1 MRLVRVLV
9 VDDSL
14 TIRAMMRQ
22 VLESDPEIR
31 IAGMAA
37 SADEADRMLDDN
49 LVDIITLDIEMPG
62 RNGIDYLMDIQ
73 RQRGTPV
80 IMLSSHTA
88 RGEVTRAQCLLLGAA
103 GCFNKA
109 NAVRDKD
116 RLIEL
121 VKNAAHRENRL
132 DPDDKQAVDAIRTAE
147 HAALPDASSAA

>member
-49 LVDIITLDIEMPG
+49 LVDVITLDVEMPG
-62 RNGIDYLMDIQ
+62 RSGLDYLEDL
-73 RQRGTPV
+73 RARGSTPV
-80 IMLSSHTA
+80 IMLSSYTV
-88 RGEVTRAQCLLLGAA
+88 RGEEVRARALMLGAA

-109 NAVRDKD
+109 NAVKEKD
-116 RLIEL
+116 RLLQL
-121 VKNAAHRENRL
+121 VKDAAHREARL
-132 DPDDKQAVDAIRTAE
+132 DREDRQAVDAIRAAE
-147 HAALPDASSAA
+147 EPALPDGAPAA

>member
-37 SADEADRMLDDN
+37 SADEADAMLEDS
-49 LVDIITLDIEMPG
+49 LVDVITLDVEMPG
-62 RNGIDYLMDIQ
+62 RSGLDYLRDL
-73 RQRGTPV
+73 RTKRSTPV
-80 IMLSSHTA
+80 IMLSSYTA
-88 RGEVTRAQCLLLGAA
+88 RGEEVRAQALLDGAA

-109 NAVRDKD
+109 HAVKEKD
-116 RLIEL
+116 RLLRL
-121 VKNAAHRENRL
+121 VKDAAHREARL
-132 DPDDKQAVDAIRTAE
+132 DREDAAAVRE
-147 HAALPDASSAA
+147 MRAAH

>member
-37 SADEADRMLDDN
+37 SADEAEVMLEES
-49 LVDIITLDIEMPG
+49 LVDVITLDVEMPG
-62 RNGIDYLMDIQ
+62 RSGLDFLRDL
-73 RQRGTPV
+73 RQRRPTPV
-80 IMLSSHTA
+80 IMLSSYTA
-88 RGEVTRAQCLLLGAA
+88 RGEEMRAQALLDGAV

-109 NAVRDKD
+109 NAVKEKD
-116 RLIEL
+116 RLLRL
-121 VKNAAHRENRL
+121 VKDAAHREARL
-132 DPDDKQAVDAIRTAE
+132 DRDDAAAVKELRAT
-147 HAALPDASSAA
+147 H